1 MTPEEYN
8 QLYQLGTALAGD
20 SFLYGVRL
28 LRWTPTIGQFFAV
41 S

>member
-28 LRWTPTIGQFFAV
+28 PLISTWNSA
-41 S
+41 